1 MMNPSA
7 SCLSA
12 CQPKRSMDIRL
23 SNYEPFDKMDRI
35 PHNDTHVEIASTVFC
50 GLTLDIMPTM
60 MMITEL
66 MERIRKEAPSSE
78 MMEVLFVFVALCGA
92 SVYGIEG
99 KLIAVEAD
107 IASGL
112 PQVNVVG
119 LPDPAVR
126 ESVERVRAAI
136 KNCGFA
142 FPLDRITI
150 NLAPADLRKE
160 GTAFDLAIAAAI
172 LAASAQLKPDKLNG
186 TLVLGELA
194 LSGEVRAVPGVLA
207 MVEQAKLNGIKKVL
221 LPAGNAPEA
230 SFIGGMELY
239 ALRHLNQ
246 LRGGESP
253 DVWESLRYSP
263 ASDGIWPSAT
273 ERTIHGDFGD
283 VLGQHH
289 AKRALMIAA
298 AGNHNVLFSGPP
310 GTGKTMLARRLP
322 GIMPPLGE
330 EEALQVTK
338 IYSSAGKLPQG
349 ALSLLRERP
358 FRTPHHTISA
368 AGLIGG
374 GSIPRPGEVTLA
386 HHGVLFLDELPE
398 FSRNALEVLRQ
409 PLEDREVT
417 IARSRAVFR
426 FPAHF
431 LLASSMN
438 PCPCG
443 YFGHDTEDK
452 RCQCTELA
460 ISRYRAKISGPLLD
474 RIDMHIEVARPAAM
488 EGLQSGLSSAEMRL
502 HVLDAHARGQERLKH
517 TGAPLAALAGA
528 SLQRA
533 VSRTKEA
540 NELLKAAFESL
551 GVSLRAHDR
560 ILKLARTIAD
570 IEKSE
575 LVDAPHVAEA
585 IGYRSLDRN
594 LHAH

>member
-1 MMNPSA
+1 M
-7 SCLSA
+7 
-12 CQPKRSMDIRL
+12 
-23 SNYEPFDKMDRI
+23 
-35 PHNDTHVEIASTVFC
+35 
-50 GLTLDIMPTM
+50 
-60 MMITEL
+60 
-66 MERIRKEAPSSE
+66 
-78 MMEVLFVFVALCGA
+78 FVAICGA

-136 KNCGFA
+136 KNCGFT
-142 FPLDRITI
+142 FPLERITI

-160 GTAFDLAIAAAI
+160 GTAFDLAIAASI
-172 LAASAQLKPDKLNG
+172 LAASAQLKPETLSG

-207 MVEQAKLNGIKKVL
+207 MVEQAKLSGMRKVL
-221 LPAGNAPEA
+221 LPADNAPEA
-230 SFIGGMELY
+230 SFIGGMELF
-239 ALRHLNQ
+239 ALRHLSQ
-246 LRGGESP
+246 LQGGLER
-253 DVWESLRYSP
+253 WESLRFDP
-263 ASDGIWPSAT
+263 ASVSHLPKGA
-273 ERTIHGDFGD
+273 ERPVHGDFGD

-349 ALSLLRERP
+349 VHSLLRERP

-374 GSIPRPGEVTLA
+374 GSIPRPGEATLA

-409 PLEDREVT
+409 PLEDRDVT

-426 FPAHF
+426 FPARF

-443 YFGHDTEDK
+443 YFGHDMEDK
-452 RCQCTELA
+452 RCQCSELA

-474 RIDMHIEVARPAAM
+474 RIDMHIEVARPANA
-488 EGLQSGLSSAEMRL
+488 EELQPGMSSAEMRT
-502 HVLDAHARGQERLKH
+502 HVLDAHARGQERNKL
-517 TGAPLAALAGA
+517 TGAPLAELAGA

-533 VSRTKEA
+533 VSRTREA
-540 NELLKAAFESL
+540 NELLKLAFDSL

-570 IEKSE
+570 MERSE
-575 LVDAPHVAEA
+575 LVDAQHVAEA